1 MNLLVTLDHNYIPVL
16 RVMLFSLLRANP
28 GEDFALYIVHSTLT
42 DADFEAMQSVPGGE
56 RLRLCP
62 LQVQDEILAGAPI
75 EKRYPREM
83 YYRLFAARIL
93 PAEVDRVLYLDPDLV
108 VLNPVRPLYEMQL
121 DTAWFAAASHVKRTF
136 QRLNELRLD
145 IPEGGAYVNSGVML
159 MDLAALRRHQNP
171 LQVLDYIEKNKVKM
185 VLPDQDV
192 LNALYHDRIAQ
203 LNPLIYNL
211 SEKYLTLHNLN
222 FKNQSVDLDWVRT
235 NAVFVH
241 YCGRN
246 KPWKPVYYGLLD
258 VFYRELAEQLAGAV
272 SVESL

>member
-1 MNLLVTLDHNYIPVL
+1 MNLLVTLDHNYVPVL
-16 RVMLFSLLRANP
+16 RVMLFSLLQANP
-28 GEDFALYIVHSTLT
+28 VDHFALYIVHSTLT
-42 DADFEAMQSVPGGE
+42 EADFEAMQSVPGGE
-56 RLRLCP
+56 RLQLCP
-62 LQVQDEILAGAPI
+62 VQVQDSMLAGAPI

-83 YYRLFAARIL
+83 YYRLFAAHIL

-108 VLNPVRPLYEMQL
+108 VLNPVRPLYDL
-121 DTAWFAAASHVKRTF
+121 PLGDAWFAAASHVKRTF

-159 MDLAALRRHQNP
+159 MDLAALRSHQNP
-171 LQVLDYIEKNKVKM
+171 VQVLDYIEKNKVKM

-211 SEKYLTLHNLN
+211 SESYLALHNLN
-222 FKNQSVDLDWVRT
+222 FKNQPVDLDWVRT

-246 KPWKPVYYGLLD
+246 KPWKPVYHGLLD
-258 VFYRELAEQLAGAV
+258 TFYNELTDELAKAV
-272 SVESL
+272 SNKTS